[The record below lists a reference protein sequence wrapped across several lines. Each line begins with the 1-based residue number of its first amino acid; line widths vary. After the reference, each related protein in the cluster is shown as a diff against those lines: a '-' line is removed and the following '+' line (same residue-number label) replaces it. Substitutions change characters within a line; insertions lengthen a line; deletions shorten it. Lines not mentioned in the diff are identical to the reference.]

1 MGLRKEVTVIVY
13 VNGSVVEIGV
23 PVVDLADVPLR
34 VPWVLH
40 VIDTVL
46 LLDGVNTGEAESVIG
61 LAVAILFVAE

>member
-1 MGLRKEVTVIVY
+1 M
-13 VNGSVVEIGV
+13 VEIGV

-34 VPWVLH
+34 VPWVLY

>member
-1 MGLRKEVTVIVY
+1 VGLRKEVTVIVY

-34 VPWVLH
+34 VPWVLY

>member
-1 MGLRKEVTVIVY
+1 MGLRKEVTVT
-13 VNGSVVEIGV
+13 VNGNVVAIGDRV
-23 PVVDLADVPLR
+23 SELAGVPLR
-34 VPWVLH
+34 VPWVLY